1 MHDDTIYGTIYCI
14 HINMESMIVSELYED
29 VLREKVAKLSSH
41 FNERTMRIYLAVE
54 AQSLGRG
61 GVSQV
66 SAVTGVTR
74 ATIYKGLE
82 DLDQENLEPE
92 KIRRS
97 GAGRKTVEEKQPG
110 LVEALDKLVAPAT
123 RGDPMSALRWTS
135 KSTRHLAKELQVQGF
150 EVSHVTVAD
159 ILKEDNYSLQANAKT
174 EEGKDSHPDRDEQFK
189 HINEESKKFLK
200 EGLPVISVDTK
211 KKELVGNFKNAGRE
225 WNKAKQPERVNV
237 HDFPDPELGKAIPYG
252 VYDVGLDK
260 GWVNVGKDNDTA
272 AFAVESIRRWWYS
285 MGVRLYP
292 KSKQLLICADAGGS
306 NGYRVRLWKS
316 ELSKLAVETGLTINV
331 CHLPPGTSKWNKIEH
346 RLFSHISMNWRGRP
360 LTSYETI
367 VELIG
372 ATKTKSGLT
381 VKTALDTGLY
391 PTQIKISKKEITNL
405 PITYHKFHGEWNYSI
420 APF

>member
-1 MHDDTIYGTIYCI
+1 
-14 HINMESMIVSELYED
+14 MESMIVSELYED
-29 VLREKVAKLSSH
+29 ILREKVAKLSPH

-66 SAVTGVTR
+66 AAVTGVTR
-74 ATIYKGLE
+74 VTIYKGLE
-82 DLDQENLEPE
+82 DLNQENIEPDRV
-92 KIRRS
+92 RRP
-97 GAGRKTVEEKQPG
+97 GAGRKAIEEKQPG
-110 LVEALDKLVAPAT
+110 LAEALDKLVDPAT

-135 KSTRHLAKELQVQGF
+135 KSTRHLAKELQEGGF

-159 ILKEDNYSLQANAKT
+159 LLKEDHYSLQANAKT
-174 EEGKDSHPDRDEQFK
+174 EEGKSSHPDRDAQFK

-225 WNKAKQPERVNV
+225 WNKEKQPERVNV

-272 AFAVESIRRWWYS
+272 AFAVESIRRWWYA
-285 MGVRLYP
+285 MGSNLYP

-316 ELSKLAVETGLTINV
+316 ELSKLAAETGLTINV

-360 LTSYETI
+360 LISYETI

-372 ATKTKSGLT
+372 ATKTKTGLT
-381 VKTALDTGLY
+381 VKTAMDTGLY
-391 PTQIKISKKEITNL
+391 PTQIKISDKELKKL
-405 PITYHKFHGEWNYSI
+405 PITYNKFHGEWNYSI
-420 APF
+420 API